1 MYRQLIIIT
10 ALLACLNCPA
20 QEKVTHTI
28 PELLS
33 LLQKSKPD
41 TARISL
47 LLETGLAYVWLPGN
61 NKTDMD
67 SAQYFT
73 NMGVQLA
80 QNLNEP
86 AWEARGW
93 YVYSN
98 LFRETDQKEKGKQY
112 IEKAIAVFTKQDLK
126 SDLADAWLELA
137 NYYSAFSETESREK
151 IKYYQYAEKLLE
163 QTGQKNKQAYTLKN
177 LGDFH
182 QILNEDSTAI
192 EELNK
197 SLALYQSIGFP
208 DVQGVYDL
216 LGYIYYNQYHY
227 RQSLK
232 YGQLALQT
240 AEKVKVGN
248 QELSTINNRVGLTY
262 YQLFQYNEAA
272 KHFKRSYELALANKD
287 TAQGRIIFHNIV
299 NSYIRLQNPREALSV
314 LDANKFIP
322 NNTVNWHAVTYHAN
336 YVIASLMINQIHKA
350 EPHITEMY
358 RLIKDED
365 DKGVLRS
372 FYRAIIPYYLATGQY
387 KATYKYFAPNEAYCR
402 ANDNMLGVA
411 DNYLWQYRADSA
423 LGKYTDAI
431 AHYKSYKEAS
441 DSAKKVANDRQIS
454 ELLVEYEAYKKD
466 QEIAFQKSNV
476 SSLTKEA
483 ALHKSEL
490 KQTMLVKNLT
500 IGVAVLLLIIAGLL
514 FGRYR
519 LKQRANKTLESKQE
533 EINQKNIS
541 LQGMIG
547 KQEELLQEKEWLLK
561 EVHHRVKN
569 NLQMMVSLL
578 NTQSAYLD
586 DEAAIEAV
594 RDSKHR
600 MEAISLIHKKLYQS
614 DDSSVV
620 NMQTYIG
627 ELIRFLHDSFDG
639 SSRIQ
644 FDQHIEPVK
653 LDVTHAV
660 PYGLILNEAI
670 SNCIKYAFPG
680 NGKGTITI
688 TLTSSALTI
697 SDNGIG
703 LPQDFDANTS
713 RSLGINL
720 MKGLSRQLGC
730 RFSVEN
736 NNGVTVRVELDE
748 KKANMA
754 TMIVEPDL
762 SIETA
767 MTGNA

>member
-10 ALLACLNCPA
+10 ALLACLNCSA

-33 LLQKSKPD
+33 LIQKSKAD
-41 TARISL
+41 TSQIRL

-61 NKTDMD
+61 NKKDMD
-67 SAQYFT
+67 SALYFT
-73 NMGVQLA
+73 DMGVQLA
-80 QNLNEP
+80 RRLKEP

-93 YVYSN
+93 YGYSN
-98 LFRETDQKEKGKQY
+98 IFRESDQKDKGRSY
-112 IEKAIAVFTKQDLK
+112 IDKAIAVFTRENLK
-126 SDLADAWLELA
+126 PDLADAWLELA
-137 NYYSAFSETESREK
+137 NYYSPFSETESREK
-151 IKYYQYAEKLLE
+151 IKYYQSTEKLLE
-163 QTGQKNKQAYTLKN
+163 ETGQKNKQAYTLKN
-177 LGDFH
+177 LADFH
-182 QILNEDSTAI
+182 QILDEDSIAI

-197 SLALYQSIGFP
+197 SLAIYQSIGYP
-208 DVQGVYDL
+208 GVQGVYDL
-216 LGYIYYNQYHY
+216 LGYIYYNNYHY

-232 YGQLALQT
+232 YGHLALQT

-248 QELSTINNRVGLTY
+248 QELSTINNRIGLTY
-262 YQLFQYNEAA
+262 YQLLQYEESV
-272 KHFKRSYELALANKD
+272 KYFKRSYELALANHD
-287 TAQGRIIFHNIV
+287 TAQGRIIFHNVI
-299 NSYIRLQNPREALSV
+299 NSYIRLQKPKEALAV
-314 LDANKFIP
+314 LNANKFIA
-322 NNTVNWHAVTYHAN
+322 NTNLNWHAVTYTAN
-336 YVIASLMINQIHKA
+336 YVIACLMDNQV
-350 EPHITEMY
+350 HIADPYVQKLQT
-358 RLIKDED
+358 LIKGEENQAI
-365 DKGVLRS
+365 LRS
-372 FYRAIIPYYLATGQY
+372 FYRAIIPYYFATGQY
-387 KATYKYFAPNEAYCR
+387 AATYKYFAPNEAFCR
-402 ANDNMLGVA
+402 ANDNLLGVA
-411 DNYLWQYRADSA
+411 DNYLWQYKVDSA
-423 LGKYTDAI
+423 LGRHNEAI
-431 AHYKSYKEAS
+431 AHYKSYKQAS
-441 DSAKKVANDRQIS
+441 DSVQKVANDRQIS
-454 ELLVEYEAYKKD
+454 ELRVEYETYKKD
-466 QEIAFQKSNV
+466 QEIAFQQNNIQL
-476 SSLTKEA
+476 LTKDA
-483 ALHKSEL
+483 KLRKSEL
-490 KQTMLVKNLT
+490 RQTLLVRNLT
-500 IGVAVLLLIIAGLL
+500 IGVAALLLIIAGLL

-533 EINQKNIS
+533 EINQKNLS
-541 LQGMIG
+541 LQSMIG

-614 DDSSVV
+614 DDSSMV
-620 NMQTYIG
+620 NMQIYIG

-660 PYGLILNEAI
+660 PFGLILNEAI

-680 NGKGTITI
+680 NRKGTITI

-697 SDNGIG
+697 SDNGVG
-703 LPQDFDANTS
+703 LPQDFDANTN

-736 NNGVTVRVELDE
+736 NNGVTIRVELNE